1 MENPKN
7 KSIDNLQADAVK
19 GEEIKGGNGV
29 VFSTP
34 DVYSPLNLPGDPTG
48 ATDHANPNLAIN
60 DIPGQPGDLLPGDDI
75 FASDGSVPGG
85 F

>member
-7 KSIDNLQADAVK
+7 KSIDNLKDDAVN
-19 GEEIKGGNGV
+19 GQEVKGGTGV
-29 VFSTP
+29 VFSAP

-48 ATDHANPNLAIN
+48 ATNHSDPNLAIN
-60 DIPGQPGDLLPGDDI
+60 DIPGDPNLH
-75 FASDGSVPGG
+75 VPGNEPFPPGGPDG

>member
-7 KSIDNLQADAVK
+7 KSLDNLKDDAVN
-19 GEEIKGGNGV
+19 GEEIKGGTGI
-29 VFSTP
+29 VFTAP

-48 ATDHANPNLAIN
+48 ATDHADPNLAIN
-60 DIPGQPGDLLPGDDI
+60 HIPGQPGDFQPGDDI
-75 FASDGSVPGG
+75 FASDGNVPGG